1 MHRVEF
7 DSMSVCLSFLNA
19 ECFISS
25 VAVARDLLIHGLVY
39 FSQ

>member
-25 VAVARDLLIHGLVY
+25 VAVARDLLIHGLV
-39 FSQ
+39 